1 MPLWNAGSRSHRV
14 SSTGLADSRLAWLLA
29 GLSVTGRD
37 KVQAARKRLR
47 RPAGLFAR
55 RRCLLAVALLLAAG
69 AGFWGAAFRIPV
81 TQRVAVNYVVTE
93 NKILLSEKVVHFLA
107 RHQAMRRLA
116 LEIAGDKATDV
127 QRAQALQAWVARNI
141 LPQERAG
148 DLPVVDDHPYSIV
161 VRGYGTAEQRAD
173 LFTILCGY
181 AGIRAAMYRLQR
193 TGSGKAIHLAVVRLA
208 DGPYLL
214 FDPARDNLFYG
225 EGGRLATLAE
235 LNDNPA
241 VAKRAKNQPVI
252 DGVPYAEYF
261 SGIHPVSGFR
271 RFTRADLQRPLPR
284 ILYETGRL
292 LGLFEEALLYY

>member
-1 MPLWNAGSRSHRV
+1 M
-14 SSTGLADSRLAWLLA
+14 
-29 GLSVTGRD
+29 TGRD

-55 RRCLLAVALLLAAG
+55 RRCLLALALVLAAG
-69 AGFWGAAFRIPV
+69 AGLWGSGRIPV

-93 NKILLSEKVVHFLA
+93 NKISLSEKVVHFLS

-141 LPQERAG
+141 LPQEKAG
-148 DLPVVDDHPYSIV
+148 DLPVVDDHPYSIM

-173 LFTILCGY
+173 LFTVLCGY
-181 AGIRAAMYRLQR
+181 AGIRAAMYRLR
-193 TGSGKAIHLAVVRLA
+193 RAGSGKAIHLAVVRLG
-208 DGPYLL
+208 DILYL

-241 VAKRAKNQPVI
+241 AARRARNQPVI
-252 DGVPYAEYF
+252 DGIPYAEYF

-271 RFTRADLQRPLPR
+271 RFTRADLQRPLSR
-284 ILYETGRL
+284 VLYETGRL